1 MKNSISGSTTS
12 CQTKKINYM
21 KIRLNKITGRL
32 EIRTRKRIIAFS
44 CDILKG
50 SYYLLPTVR
59 FDVSRAYVEKSIWF
73 FFLGA
78 FVLIDI
84 FKIRD

>member
-1 MKNSISGSTTS
+1 
-12 CQTKKINYM
+12 M
-21 KIRLNKITGRL
+21 KIRINNSTGRM

-50 SYYLLPTVR
+50 SYYLIPTVR

>member
-1 MKNSISGSTTS
+1 MKTSISGSTTS

-21 KIRLNKITGRL
+21 KIRINNSTGRL

-84 FKIRD
+84 FKIKD

>member
-1 MKNSISGSTTS
+1 
-12 CQTKKINYM
+12 M
-21 KIRLNKITGRL
+21 KIRLNNSTGRM
-32 EIRTRKRIIAFS
+32 EIRTRKRVIAFS

-50 SYYLLPTVR
+50 SYYLVPTVR
-59 FDVSRAYVEKSIWF
+59 FDVSRAYGEKSIWF
-73 FFLGA
+73 LFLGT

>member
-1 MKNSISGSTTS
+1 MKTSISGSTTS
-12 CQTKKINYM
+12 CQTKKIKYM
-21 KIRLNKITGRL
+21 KIRLNKSTGRL

-59 FDVSRAYVEKSIWF
+59 FDVSRAYGEKSFWF
-73 FFLGA
+73 LFLGA

>member
-1 MKNSISGSTTS
+1 MKTSISGSTTS

-21 KIRLNKITGRL
+21 KIRINNSTGRL
-32 EIRTRKRIIAFS
+32 EIRTRKSIIAFS

>member
-1 MKNSISGSTTS
+1 MKTSISGSTTS

-21 KIRLNKITGRL
+21 KIRINNSTGRL

-73 FFLGA
+73 FFLCA

>member
-1 MKNSISGSTTS
+1 
-12 CQTKKINYM
+12 M
-21 KIRLNKITGRL
+21 KIRINNSTGRL

-59 FDVSRAYVEKSIWF
+59 FDVSMAYVEKSIWF
-73 FFLGA
+73 FFIGA

>member
-1 MKNSISGSTTS
+1 
-12 CQTKKINYM
+12 M
-21 KIRLNKITGRL
+21 KIRLKKSTDRL
-32 EIRTRKRIIAFS
+32 EIRTKNRMITFH

-50 SYYLLPTVR
+50 SYYPVPTVR
-59 FDVSRAYVEKSIWF
+59 FDTSRAYGEKSIWLF
-73 FFLGA
+73 LLGA

>member
-1 MKNSISGSTTS
+1 MKTSISGSTTS

-21 KIRLNKITGRL
+21 KIRINNSTGRM

-59 FDVSRAYVEKSIWF
+59 FDVSRAYGEKSFWLLFI
-73 FFLGA
+73 GA

>member
-1 MKNSISGSTTS
+1 
-12 CQTKKINYM
+12 M
-21 KIRLNKITGRL
+21 KIRINNSTGRL

-50 SYYLLPTVR
+50 SYYILPTVR

>member
-1 MKNSISGSTTS
+1 MKTSISGSTTS

-21 KIRLNKITGRL
+21 KIRINKSTGRL

>member
-1 MKNSISGSTTS
+1 
-12 CQTKKINYM
+12 M
-21 KIRLNKITGRL
+21 KIRINNSTGRL
-32 EIRTRKRIIAFS
+32 EIITRKRIIAFS

>member
-1 MKNSISGSTTS
+1 MKTSISCSTTS

-21 KIRLNKITGRL
+21 KIRINNSTGRL

>member
-1 MKNSISGSTTS
+1 
-12 CQTKKINYM
+12 M
-21 KIRLNKITGRL
+21 KIRINNSTGRL

-44 CDILKG
+44 CDILKD

-73 FFLGA
+73 FFLGD

>member
-1 MKNSISGSTTS
+1 
-12 CQTKKINYM
+12 M
-21 KIRLNKITGRL
+21 KIRLNKSTGRL

>member
-1 MKNSISGSTTS
+1 MKTSISGSTTS

-21 KIRLNKITGRL
+21 KIRINNSTGRL

-59 FDVSRAYVEKSIWF
+59 FDVSRAYGEKSFWF
-73 FFLGA
+73 LFIGA

>member
-1 MKNSISGSTTS
+1 MIFS
-12 CQTKKINYM
+12 YL
-21 KIRLNKITGRL
+21 LNMQSHPSWVCGLK
-32 EIRTRKRIIAFS
+32 
-44 CDILKG
+44 LKG

-59 FDVSRAYVEKSIWF
+59 FDVSRAYGEKSIWF

-84 FKIRD
+84 FKIKD

>member
-1 MKNSISGSTTS
+1 
-12 CQTKKINYM
+12 M
-21 KIRLNKITGRL
+21 KIRLNKSTDRL
-32 EIRTRKRIIAFS
+32 EIRTKKRIIAFH

-50 SYYLLPTVR
+50 SYYLVPTVR
-59 FDVSRAYVEKSIWF
+59 FDTSRAYGEKSIWF
-73 FFLGA
+73 LFLGD

>member
-1 MKNSISGSTTS
+1 
-12 CQTKKINYM
+12 M
-21 KIRLNKITGRL
+21 KIRLNKSTDRM

>member
-1 MKNSISGSTTS
+1 
-12 CQTKKINYM
+12 M
-21 KIRLNKITGRL
+21 KIRLNKSTGRL
-32 EIRTRKRIIAFS
+32 EIRTKNRMIAFS

-50 SYYLLPTVR
+50 SYYLVPTVR
-59 FDVSRAYVEKSIWF
+59 FDVSRAYGDKSIWF

-84 FKIRD
+84 FKTRD